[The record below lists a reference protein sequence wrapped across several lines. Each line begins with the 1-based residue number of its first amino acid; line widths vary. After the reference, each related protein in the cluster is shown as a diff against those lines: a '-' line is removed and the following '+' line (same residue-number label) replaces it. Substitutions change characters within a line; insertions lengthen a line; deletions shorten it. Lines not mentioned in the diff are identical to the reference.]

1 MSEEE
6 YKMAQAKKQGIH
18 RGVSTYSWDQQ
29 LFWTMELEDV
39 FMNME
44 DIGANGLEI
53 LADGVIKGYPNPT
66 NDWLD
71 KWFGM
76 VERYNVEPV
85 EYGHWVESRMF
96 RDRDYT
102 TDEALNMLIHDI
114 KLASFMGFTCMRTK
128 LGVCDEYLTP
138 VPNWKEFIK
147 RALPYAEKY
156 NVVMLPEVHLP
167 TKLKSEMIENYCEF
181 IDKEQTKH
189 FGFNIDFGVFMT
201 RSLRKADTSRPG
213 NIDMSPSAPEDIIPL
228 LPYVH
233 CCHAKFNDMNENFEE
248 TTIPYDKIIPI
259 MKEHNWNGYL
269 LSEYEGPNKDVPGY
283 VTTQVRRHH
292 VMLKRLLGE

>member
-1 MSEEE
+1 MSQN
-6 YKMAQAKKQGIH
+6 KVKGIH
-18 RGVSTYSWDQQ
+18 RGVSSYCWDEQ
-29 LFWTMELEDV
+29 LYFNMDLEDM
-39 FMNME
+39 FMHMQ
-44 DIGANGLEI
+44 DIGAYGLEI
-53 LADGVIKGYPNPT
+53 LADGIVKGYPNPS

-76 VERYNVEPV
+76 IEKYDIVPV

-102 TDEALNMLIHDI
+102 TDEALAMLIHDI

-128 LGVCDEYLTP
+128 LGVCDETLTP
-138 VPNWKEFIK
+138 VPNWREFIK

-156 NVVMLPEVHLP
+156 NVVMLPEIHLP
-167 TKLKSEMIENYCEF
+167 TKLKSKMIDDYVEF

-189 FGFNIDFGVFMT
+189 FGLNIDFGVFMT
-201 RSLRKADTSRPG
+201 
-213 NIDMSPSAPEDIIPL
+213 PSTPEDLIPL
-228 LPYVH
+228 LPYVY
-233 CCHAKFNDMNENFEE
+233 CCHAKFNNMNEDFEE
-248 TTIPYDKIIPI
+248 TTIPYKEVIDI

-283 VTTQVRRHH
+283 ATTQVRRHH

>member
-1 MSEEE
+1 LSQN
-6 YKMAQAKKQGIH
+6 KVKGIH
-18 RGVSTYSWDQQ
+18 RGVSSYCWDEQ
-29 LFWTMELEDV
+29 LYFNMDLEDM
-39 FMNME
+39 FMHMQ
-44 DIGANGLEI
+44 DIGAYGLEI
-53 LADGVIKGYPNPT
+53 LADGIVKGYPNPS

-76 VERYNVEPV
+76 IEKYDIVPV

-102 TDEALNMLIHDI
+102 TDEALAMLIHDI

-128 LGVCDEYLTP
+128 LGVCDETLTP
-138 VPNWKEFIK
+138 VPNWREFIK

-156 NVVMLPEVHLP
+156 NVVMLPEIHLP
-167 TKLKSEMIENYCEF
+167 TKLKSKMIDDYVEF

-189 FGFNIDFGVFMT
+189 FGLNIDFGVFMT
-201 RSLRKADTSRPG
+201 QSADGRPRRQG
-213 NIDMSPSAPEDIIPL
+213 PVDMSPSPPEDLIPL
-228 LPYVH
+228 LPYVY
-233 CCHAKFNDMNENFEE
+233 CCHAKFNNMNEDFEE
-248 TTIPYDKIIPI
+248 TTIPYKEVIDI

-283 VTTQVRRHH
+283 ATTQVRRHH